1 MSLIVDYFNFE
12 MEISKYFIMDKVLL
26 IFIWQYFD
34 QLFMC
39 NINSLNLQINQDQSF
54 LNQHYRPGF
63 LYCVK
68 GIHLAMKNICSTKNL
83 DFDTDDHYFEI

>member
-1 MSLIVDYFNFE
+1 MSLIFNYFNFE
-12 MEISKYFIMDKVLL
+12 TEILRYFIMDKNLL
-26 IFIWQYFD
+26 IFILQYFD
-34 QLFMC
+34 QLFMY

-68 GIHLAMKNICSTKNL
+68 WIHLAMKNICSSKNL